1 MFAKKEMHDK
11 KGGNKMLKRRKQSF
25 EQLFMENKEEIMKD
39 KAQLEIIEKRLEEK
53 AEIANKIKK

>member
-1 MFAKKEMHDK
+1 
-11 KGGNKMLKRRKQSF
+11 MLKRRKQSF